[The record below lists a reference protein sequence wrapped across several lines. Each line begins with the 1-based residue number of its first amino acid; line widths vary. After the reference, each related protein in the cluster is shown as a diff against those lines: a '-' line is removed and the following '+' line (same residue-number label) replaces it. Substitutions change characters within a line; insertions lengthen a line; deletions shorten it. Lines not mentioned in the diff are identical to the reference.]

1 MKKTNSF
8 APLILETEKKIFH
21 EIVFNKGFSFA
32 FETFVNNM
40 YSQNED
46 FNRIRQLLFE
56 EFDTIEYSSVE
67 TYLKSNIMK
76 QVKDV
81 IYSKQI
87 KSSLKITIL
96 YNMFSRTARNIALRE
111 YRNQF
116 LKQMMTDLLNV
127 FDPKN
132 DYIEVIVPTFRNI
145 YKNLICFNE
154 NNDVAKI
161 LSEATLVSLHNYPMT
176 ISKNIQK
183 LVLANILILSWGYTR
198 MDQSID
204 QIHSSLV
211 YNTLE
216 KKVSI
221 DFIDQKA
228 SLIDLMKRNIKEL
241 FSSFQDFDFLS
252 SDLMD
257 LEYYSNNYSVLKST
271 VFTEHMMIDLY
282 ISIMLINPR
291 SRNIEEFFKFKQLS
305 IDKRVLVLNRV
316 LEAFTFKNDELQI
329 AETHITRTL
338 ELLKF
343 LKWNKNIEAQGFVD
357 YFNYVNSELI
367 KLEKDGHQ
375 CNNTYTIG
383 SDTKLDK
390 EFIEEDG
397 IISSTKEI
405 DSEKYFAG
413 NNSLDGE
420 RNKLVV
426 INFGINNITEM
437 NNEVLIYLLDTT
449 LENHI
454 VNMIFEKHL
463 ESIKI
468 GTSLE
473 EYEKLKE
480 IIENNQL
487 NMTTNIESLKYDLNP
502 YIEKDSIGLGEDDKS
517 SGFHNV
523 IINSNKFSYK
533 ILPLEIYRYKLSDSE
548 IVEHLN
554 EKVRVANNLYK
565 IEDLYYTYDQA
576 YEIVKRDYRKD
587 EIHVFYVVNQSEKP
601 GFYLTPKE
609 V

>member
-8 APLILETEKKIFH
+8 VPLILETEKKIFH
-21 EIVFNKGFSFA
+21 EIVFNKGFAFA
-32 FETFVNNM
+32 FETLINKL
-40 YSQNED
+40 YSQSED
-46 FNRIRQLLFE
+46 LNRIRQLLFE
-56 EFDTIEYSSVE
+56 EFDTIEYSSVAI
-67 TYLKSNIMK
+67 YLNSNIMK

-87 KSSLKITIL
+87 NSSLKITII

-132 DYIEVIVPTFRNI
+132 DYIDVIVPTFRHI

-154 NNDVAKI
+154 NIDVAKI
-161 LSEATLVSLHNYPMT
+161 LSEATLLSLHNYPMT

-204 QIHSSLV
+204 QVHSSLV
-211 YNTLE
+211 YETLE

-316 LEAFTFKNDELQI
+316 LEAFTFKNNELQI

-375 CNNTYTIG
+375 YNNTYTIG

-426 INFGINNITEM
+426 FNFGINNITEM

-468 GTSLE
+468 GASLE

-480 IIENNQL
+480 IIENNQF

-533 ILPLEIYRYKLSDSE
+533 ILPLEMYRHKLSDSE
-548 IVEHLN
+548 IVDHLN
-554 EKVRVANNLYK
+554 EKVRVAINLYK
-565 IEDLYYTYDQA
+565 IKDLYYTYDQA

-587 EIHVFYVVNQSEKP
+587 EVHVFYVVNQNEKP
-601 GFYLTPKE
+601 GLYLTPKE

>member
-8 APLILETEKKIFH
+8 VPLILETEKKIFH
-21 EIVFNKGFSFA
+21 EIVFNKGFAFA
-32 FETFVNNM
+32 FETLINKL
-40 YSQNED
+40 YSQSED
-46 FNRIRQLLFE
+46 LNRIRQLLFE
-56 EFDTIEYSSVE
+56 EFDTIEYSSVAI
-67 TYLKSNIMK
+67 YLNSNIMK

-87 KSSLKITIL
+87 NSSLKITIM

-116 LKQMMTDLLNV
+116 LKHMMTDLLNV

-132 DYIEVIVPTFRNI
+132 DYIDVIVPTFRHV

-154 NNDVAKI
+154 NIDVAKI
-161 LSEATLVSLHNYPMT
+161 LSEATLLSLHNYPMT

-204 QIHSSLV
+204 QVHSSLV

-480 IIENNQL
+480 IIKNNQL

-533 ILPLEIYRYKLSDSE
+533 ILPLEIYRHKLSDSE

-565 IEDLYYTYDQA
+565 IKDLYYTYDQA

-601 GFYLTPKE
+601 GLYLTPKE